1 MASEWEADVSDL
13 NAGSELLTDEEIV
26 ARVLAGEKELFA
38 VIMRR
43 HGRRLFHV
51 AVSVL
56 RNGTDAED
64 VVQDT
69 YISAYRNLHQFAG
82 RAKFSAWIC
91 RIALHRAIWLASA
104 TKLRV
109 PFDHEDDAGYVAEVP
124 DARPSPEHRVF
135 MREVHAVLD
144 AAVASLPDN
153 YRSVLLLRAIE
164 ETDTSATAKRLQ
176 ISPNNV
182 KVRLHRARA
191 MVREYC
197 LKIMYADPR
206 VSVHRGRLPARTR
219 DSVQPSSH
227 KLLTG
232 FGHRRDTCEHAPA

>member
-1 MASEWEADVSDL
+1 MSDL

-69 YISAYRNLHQFAG
+69 YISAYRNLYQFAG
-82 RAKFSAWIC
+82 RAKFSAWIR
-91 RIALHRAIWLASA
+91 RIALNRAIWLASA

-109 PFDHEDDAGYVAEVP
+109 PLDREDDAGDLAEVP
-124 DARPSPEHRVF
+124 DACPSPEHRVF

-153 YRSVLLLRAIE
+153 YRSVLQLRAIE
-164 ETDTSATAKRLQ
+164 ETDTGATAKRLQ

-219 DSVQPSSH
+219 NSVQAPSH
-227 KLLTG
+227 KHLTG

>member
-1 MASEWEADVSDL
+1 MADL
-13 NAGSELLTDEEIV
+13 NAGPELLTDEEIV
-26 ARVLAGEKELFA
+26 ARVLGGEKELFA

-82 RAKFSAWIC
+82 RAKFSTWIC
-91 RIALHRAIWLASA
+91 RIALYRAIGLASA

-109 PFDHEDDAGYVAEVP
+109 PFDHEDDAGYVPEVP
-124 DARPSPEHRVF
+124 DASPSPEHRVF
-135 MREVHAVLD
+135 MREMHAMLD

-164 ETDTSATAKRLQ
+164 ETDTSVTAKRLQ

-197 LKIMYADPR
+197 LKVMCAEPQ
-206 VSVHRGRLPARTR
+206 VSARRSPAGTR
-219 DSVQPSSH
+219 HHVQPPNH
-227 KLLTG
+227 KHLTG
-232 FGHRRDTCEHAPA
+232 FGHRRDTCNHAPA

>member
-1 MASEWEADVSDL
+1 MADL
-13 NAGSELLTDEEIV
+13 NAGPELLTDEEIV

-38 VIMRR
+38 IIMRR
-43 HGRRLFHV
+43 HGRHLFHV

-56 RNGTDAED
+56 RNGADAED

-82 RAKFSAWIC
+82 RAKFSAWIR

-104 TKLRV
+104 PKLRV

-124 DARPSPEHRVF
+124 DACPSPEHRVF
-135 MREVHAVLD
+135 MRELHAVLE

-164 ETDTSATAKRLQ
+164 ETDTSVTAKRLQ

-197 LKIMYADPR
+197 LKVMYADPR
-206 VSVHRGRLPARTR
+206 VSTRRGRSPAGTR
-219 DSVQPSSH
+219 HHVQPPNH
-227 KLLTG
+227 KHLTG
-232 FGHRRDTCEHAPA
+232 FGHRRDTCNHAPA

>member
-1 MASEWEADVSDL
+1 MEGDVSDL
-13 NAGSELLTDEEIV
+13 KAGPELLTDEEIV

-43 HGRRLFHV
+43 HGRRLFSV

-69 YISAYRNLHQFAG
+69 YMSAYRNLHQFAG
-82 RAKFSAWIC
+82 RAKFSAWIR
-91 RIALHRAIWLASA
+91 RIALHRAIYLAGV
-104 TKLRV
+104 TRLRV
-109 PFDHEDDAGYVAEVP
+109 PFDHEDDASYVAEVP
-124 DARPSPEHRVF
+124 DACPSPEHRVF

-153 YRSVLLLRAIE
+153 YRSVLLLRTIE
-164 ETDTSATAKRLQ
+164 ETDTRVTAKRLQ
-176 ISPNNV
+176 ISPSNV

-197 LKIMYADPR
+197 LKTMHADPR
-206 VSVHRGRLPARTR
+206 VSAHRGRPPARARHFDLQVTNI
-219 DSVQPSSH
+219 
-227 KLLTG
+227 
-232 FGHRRDTCEHAPA
+232 

>member
-1 MASEWEADVSDL
+1 MEGDVSDL
-13 NAGSELLTDEEIV
+13 NAGPELLTDEEIV

-38 VIMRR
+38 IIMRR
-43 HGRRLFHV
+43 HGRRLFSV

-69 YISAYRNLHQFAG
+69 YMSAYRNLHQFAG
-82 RAKFSAWIC
+82 RAKFSAWIR
-91 RIALHRAIWLASA
+91 RIALHRAIWFANA

-109 PFDHEDDAGYVAEVP
+109 PLDREDGAGGADEVP
-124 DARPSPEHRVF
+124 DACPSPEHRVY
-135 MREVHAVLD
+135 MREVSAVLD

-153 YRSVLLLRAIE
+153 YRSVLLLRTVE
-164 ETDTSATAKRLQ
+164 ETDTGVTAKRLQ

-191 MVREYC
+191 MLRESC
-197 LKIMYADPR
+197 LKIMHADPR
-206 VSVHRGRLPARTR
+206 AGARR
-219 DSVQPSSH
+219 ICHHVPSSNH
-227 KLLTG
+227 KHLTS
-232 FGHRRDTCEHAPA
+232 FGHRRDTCKHAPA